1 MKEDYEDLERALQPL
16 RATEERSTA
25 PQKKE
30 LQTVPRPTVS
40 RRPEVLN
47 DFIRNVPLKMGMTD
61 TLDKFQKERDFHEM
75 HHKRVVQEKN
85 KLIVDL
91 KRLKDHNDNYEPM
104 LATIRSKYET
114 AMKEEMLMKLSAT
127 AYQTGLLRLR
137 LS

>member
-1 MKEDYEDLERALQPL
+1 
-16 RATEERSTA
+16 
-25 PQKKE
+25 
-30 LQTVPRPTVS
+30 
-40 RRPEVLN
+40 
-47 DFIRNVPLKMGMTD
+47 MGMTD